1 MEQMSNILLGSSAK
15 MGKSASAELSPS
27 KLPSS
32 SGSDA
37 FLSALNQVSNLDNEG
52 FTQRQYDSGNHAV
65 EVSAAFSSAQS
76 DIISEDEP
84 AVDLELILA
93 QIDLTGVS
101 HTYDQSKASVGND
114 LPPEL
119 ITGTE
124 EIEDGIEIEDTI
136 EIEDSIEI
144 EDCIEIDAEVPADNF
159 LSQLSNDEQLALAVF
174 AQQDVAS
181 LTLLSAEELVAL
193 VESYNTAA
201 AINSIDSIS
210 LPQNILAGLQETA
223 NAAVNASSTEGESIE
238 TENDEFAAQ
247 MIPKD
252 KLQVGVL
259 PKDKLHIL
267 GNEKSSGVTDAKLS
281 AAELAKIETAKVDG
295 AQLDMAKPELAKAE
309 LNVTLDTQMARKFEL
324 SQGASA
330 AMAVAELDGNSAD
343 NRVDNNASLKALQNQ
358 SSFTPAHKSEVP
370 QFQLSLRQ
378 GSEGAIQMQEMI
390 KKFSPVMQQQ
400 LVTMVSKG
408 IQQAEIRLDPPEL
421 GHMLVKINVQG
432 DQTQVQFQV
441 VHAQT
446 KDLIEQALPKL
457 RDLLAQEGMQLTDS
471 QVSQGDGGRGEKGQQ
486 QSGGAYEHEQL
497 DDNAAQDANLMANR
511 TSHSNSA
518 IDYYA

>member
-15 MGKSASAELSPS
+15 LGKSASAELSSS

-37 FLSALNQVSNLDNEG
+37 FLSALNQVVNLDNKG
-52 FTQRQYDSGNHAV
+52 FSQGKYDSRDLDEG
-65 EVSAAFSSAQS
+65 VSAAFLSVQ
-76 DIISEDEP
+76 DGIISDDEP
-84 AVDLELILA
+84 SVDLELILA
-93 QIDLTGVS
+93 QIDLTAVS
-101 HTYDQSKASVGND
+101 QSYDQSKTSVGND

-119 ITGTE
+119 IAGSE
-124 EIEDGIEIEDTI
+124 EIEN
-136 EIEDSIEI
+136 SNR
-144 EDCIEIDAEVPADNF
+144 IDAEILGDNF
-159 LSQLSNDEQLALAVF
+159 LSLLSNDDQLALAAF
-174 AQQDVAS
+174 AKQDIES
-181 LTLLSAEELVAL
+181 LTELSAEELAAL
-193 VESYNTAA
+193 MESYNKVAA
-201 AINSIDSIS
+201 ANSIAPIP
-210 LPQNILAGLQETA
+210 LPQSILAGLPEMT
-223 NAAVNASSTEGESIE
+223 NAAVNGSSEKGGTLE

-252 KLQVGVL
+252 KLQIGVL

-267 GNEKSSGVTDAKLS
+267 GNETSPSVADAKPIATELS
-281 AAELAKIETAKVDG
+281 KLEGGKGDATYLDLAKS
-295 AQLDMAKPELAKAE
+295 ELAKAE
-309 LNVTLDTQMARKFEL
+309 LTVTLDTKMARAFEL
-324 SQGASA
+324 SQGINGA
-330 AMAVAELDGNSAD
+330 AMAVSEFSDSAAD
-343 NRVDNNASLKALQNQ
+343 NGVDNNASLKALQNQ

-432 DQTQVQFQV
+432 EQTQVQFQV

-471 QVSQGDGGRGEKGQQ
+471 QVSQGDGGRGERGQQ
-486 QSGGAYEHEQL
+486 QSGGAFEHEQL
-497 DDNAAQDANLMANR
+497 DDNAAQEANLMANR

>member
-52 FTQRQYDSGNHAV
+52 FTQRQYDSDNHAV
-65 EVSAAFSSAQS
+65 EVRAAFSSAQS

-124 EIEDGIEIEDTI
+124 EIEDGIEI
-136 EIEDSIEI
+136 
-144 EDCIEIDAEVPADNF
+144 DAEVLADNF

-181 LTLLSAEELVAL
+181 LTQLSAEELVAL

-201 AINSIDSIS
+201 AVNSIDPIS
-210 LPQNILAGLQETA
+210 LPQNILAGLQETV
-223 NAAVNASSTEGESIE
+223 NAAVNASRTEGESLE

>member
-15 MGKSASAELSPS
+15 MGKSASAELSSS
-27 KLPSS
+27 KLTSS

-37 FLSALNQVSNLDNEG
+37 FLSALNQVSNLGNEG
-52 FTQRQYDSGNHAV
+52 FTQRKFDSGNHSVAV
-65 EVSAAFSSAQS
+65 NAAFSSAQS
-76 DIISEDEP
+76 DIISEDDP

-101 HTYDQSKASVGND
+101 HSYDQSKASVGND

-124 EIEDGIEIEDTI
+124 EIVDGI

-144 EDCIEIDAEVPADNF
+144 DEEVPADNF
-159 LSQLSNDEQLALAVF
+159 LSQLSNDEQLSLAVF
-174 AQQDVAS
+174 AQHDVES
-181 LTLLSAEELVAL
+181 LAQLSAEELAAV
-193 VESYNTAA
+193 VESYNTVAA
-201 AINSIDSIS
+201 DIAVAPIA

-223 NAAVNASSTEGESIE
+223 NAAVNAPSTEGEPLE
-238 TENDEFAAQ
+238 TESDEFIAQ
-247 MIPKD
+247 MIPND

-259 PKDKLHIL
+259 PKDKLQIL
-267 GNEKSSGVTDAKLS
+267 GNEKSPGVTDVKLS
-281 AAELAKIETAKVDG
+281 AVELSKIETAKVDG
-295 AQLDMAKPELAKAE
+295 AQFDMAKPELAKAE
-309 LNVTLDTQMARKFEL
+309 FNVTLDTQMARKFEL
-324 SQGASA
+324 SQGINGA
-330 AMAVAELDGNSAD
+330 AMAVSELDVNSAD
-343 NRVDNNASLKALQNQ
+343 NQVDNNASLKALQNQ
-358 SSFTPAHKSEVP
+358 SSLTPAHKSDVP
-370 QFQLSLRQ
+370 QFQLSLKQ

-457 RDLLAQEGMQLTDS
+457 RDLLAQEGMQLIDS

-486 QSGGAYEHEQL
+486 QSGGAYDHEQL
-497 DDNAAQDANLMANR
+497 DDNAAQDANLMVNR

>member
-15 MGKSASAELSPS
+15 MGKSASAELS
-27 KLPSS
+27 SS

-37 FLSALNQVSNLDNEG
+37 FLTALNQVSNLDNEG
-52 FTQRQYDSGNHAV
+52 FTQRKYDSGNHAV
-65 EVSAAFSSAQS
+65 DVRAAFSSAQS
-76 DIISEDEP
+76 DIISEDES

-101 HTYDQSKASVGND
+101 HTYDQSQASVGND

-119 ITGTE
+119 A
-124 EIEDGIEIEDTI
+124 
-136 EIEDSIEI
+136 EIEDSIK
-144 EDCIEIDAEVPADNF
+144 IDVEVPADNF

-174 AQQDVAS
+174 AQQDVES
-181 LTLLSAEELVAL
+181 LAQLSAEELAAL

-201 AINSIDSIS
+201 AANSIDPIA
-210 LPQNILAGLQETA
+210 LPQNILAWLQEMA
-223 NAAVNASSTEGESIE
+223 SAAVNTSATEGESLG

-247 MIPKD
+247 MIPNN

-259 PKDKLHIL
+259 PNDKLHIL
-267 GNEKSSGVTDAKLS
+267 GSEKSSGVTDAKLA
-281 AAELAKIETAKVDG
+281 AAELSKIEAAKVD
-295 AQLDMAKPELAKAE
+295 AANLDAPKADLAKAE
-309 LNVTLDTQMARKFEL
+309 FNVTLDTQMARKFEL
-324 SQGASA
+324 NQGISS

-358 SSFTPAHKSEVP
+358 SSLTPAHKSEVP

-421 GHMLVKINVQG
+421 GHMLVKISVQG

-441 VHAQT
+441 VHSQT

-486 QSGGAYEHEQL
+486 SSGGAYDHEQL
-497 DDNAAQDANLMANR
+497 DDNAAQDANLVANR

>member
-15 MGKSASAELSPS
+15 IGKSASAELSS
-27 KLPSS
+27 SELPSS

-37 FLSALNQVSNLDNEG
+37 FLSALNQVSNLNSKD
-52 FTQRQYDSGNHAV
+52 FTQRNYDSGDQAV
-65 EVSAAFSSAQS
+65 EVSAAFLSAQS
-76 DIISEDEP
+76 DNISEDEP
-84 AVDLELILA
+84 EVDLELILA

-119 ITGTE
+119 ISGTVGIADIADIAE
-124 EIEDGIEIEDTI
+124 VAEIAG
-136 EIEDSIEI
+136 S
-144 EDCIEIDAEVPADNF
+144 IEIDAEVQVDNF
-159 LSQLSNDEQLALAVF
+159 LSQLSKDEQLALAIF
-174 AQQDVAS
+174 AQQDVES
-181 LTLLSAEELVAL
+181 LAQLSAEELAAL
-193 VESYNTAA
+193 VESYNTVAA
-201 AINSIDSIS
+201 ANSIEPIA
-210 LPQNILAGLQETA
+210 LPQHILAGLQEMVS
-223 NAAVNASSTEGESIE
+223 AAVNAPNTEGESLD
-238 TENDEFAAQ
+238 TDNDEFAAQ

-252 KLQVGVL
+252 KLHVGVL
-259 PKDKLHIL
+259 PKDKIHIL
-267 GNEKSSGVTDAKLS
+267 GSEKSSEIIDAKLT
-281 AAELAKIETAKVDG
+281 AAELSKLEAAKVD
-295 AQLDMAKPELAKAE
+295 AANLAVAKPELAKAE
-309 LNVTLDTQMARKFEL
+309 FNVTLDTQMARKFEL
-324 SQGASA
+324 SQGISA
-330 AMAVAELDGNSAD
+330 ATMAVAELDVSSTD
-343 NRVDNNASLKALQNQ
+343 NQVDNNAALKALQNQ

-378 GSEGAIQMQEMI
+378 GSEGAMQMQEMI

-441 VHAQT
+441 LHSQT

-471 QVSQGDGGRGEKGQQ
+471 QVSQGGGGRGERGQQ
-486 QSGGAYEHEQL
+486 QSAGAFDDEKL
-497 DDNAAQDANLMANR
+497 DDNAAQDTNLMTNR